1 MGDLSPHFSSHEFVD
16 RRTGGL
22 VGPPGALVE
31 LLERIRGLSGEPLVI
46 LSGYRSLGTNNAVGG
61 AANSRHLKGDA
72 ADIPR
77 GRVQLEQAVQL
88 GAVGC
93 GLSGV
98 WVTHVDVRPGPP
110 VHWHY

>member
-1 MGDLSPHFSSHEFVD
+1 
-16 RRTGGL
+16 